1 MSLDELIEQL
11 KRIHIQEAQ
20 IIEQIGRVSAREAQA
35 RNTERET
42 QDWRNARFAG
52 GQPRV
57 FIIGDRIRITNG
69 VRAGQEPTGT
79 VTKVSPERI
88 SITTDDGTHT
98 WRARKNL
105 IRWY

>member
-1 MSLDELIEQL
+1 M
-11 KRIHIQEAQ
+11 KIHKENVKF
-20 IIEQIGRVSAREAQA
+20 ERVSAREAQA

-42 QDWRNARFAG
+42 QDYQGRNARFAG
-52 GQPRV
+52 DQPRV
-57 FIIGDRIRITNG
+57 FVVGDRIRITNG

-79 VTKVSPERI
+79 VTKVSPGRI